1 MQHRHGRR
9 QHPCRVG
16 GRKPTTAAEHPTTLV
31 TTQTSPHQRGEDA
44 GSSKQQAP
52 LVLSLISNETVALR
66 TAVTIVYPNNLNAR
80 GPECGQLVGA
90 GYIQSRHWS
99 LELRPVAPPDR

>member
-31 TTQTSPHQRGEDA
+31 TRPDLRRTKGRRCRV
-44 GSSKQQAP
+44 QQAAGP
-52 LVLSLISNETVALR
+52 PYVS
-66 TAVTIVYPNNLNAR
+66 YNLTLFTLYTQ
-80 GPECGQLVGA
+80 GPDM
-90 GYIQSRHWS
+90 R
-99 LELRPVAPPDR
+99 

>member
-52 LVLSLISNETVALR
+52 LCF
-66 TAVTIVYPNNLNAR
+66 VTDF
-80 GPECGQLVGA
+80 E
-90 GYIQSRHWS
+90 
-99 LELRPVAPPDR
+99 

>member
-1 MQHRHGRR
+1 M
-9 QHPCRVG
+9 
-16 GRKPTTAAEHPTTLV
+16 
-31 TTQTSPHQRGEDA
+31 DFY
-44 GSSKQQAP
+44 
-52 LVLSLISNETVALR
+52 VLSLISNETVALR